1 LKTRVSLFLL
11 VLVFFAHCATGQKAV
26 VENDLSLKYVVQPT
40 SGSTDKS
47 PLVILLHGYGGD
59 EQNLFQLRRYFP
71 ENFIIV
77 AARAP
82 QSVPGAGY
90 RWFER
95 DISIR
100 QYTGR
105 KEDLEQSRRLVVKFT
120 SEVVKKY
127 HADPSRVYVMGFSQG
142 AIMSYEAGLTAP
154 KLYRGI
160 GVLSGLMPASLKPLI
175 AKPDALSQLRIFVAH
190 GTADGVLPFSD
201 GKAAVDH
208 LIGMG
213 LKPEFHSYK
222 DMGHN
227 ISADVV
233 TDLVKWLQTSSK

>member
-1 LKTRVSLFLL
+1 M
-11 VLVFFAHCATGQKAV
+11 
-26 VENDLSLKYVVQPT
+26 QPT
-40 SGSTDKS
+40 SSKTDKS

-95 DISIR
+95 DNSIR
-100 QYTGR
+100 KYTGR
-105 KEDLEQSRRLVVKFT
+105 KEDLERSRKLVLKFT

-127 HADPSRVYVMGFSQG
+127 HADPTRVYVMGFSQG

-160 GVLSGLMPASLKPLI
+160 GVLSGLLPQSLKPMI

-190 GTADGVLPFSD
+190 GTADGVLSFED

-208 LIGMG
+208 LISLG
-213 LKPEFHSYK
+213 LKPAFHSYK